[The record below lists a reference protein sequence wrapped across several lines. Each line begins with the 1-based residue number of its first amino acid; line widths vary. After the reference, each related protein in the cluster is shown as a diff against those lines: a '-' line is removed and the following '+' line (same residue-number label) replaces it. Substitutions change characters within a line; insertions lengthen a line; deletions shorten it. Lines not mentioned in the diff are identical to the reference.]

1 MDSSPTVRASPAPRA
16 GIIAY
21 MTITPDTIAPGTIAP
36 RADTPGPV
44 GTLRDPPPASE
55 ADARP
60 DSPADHLFAE
70 GIALL
75 DAGDHLA
82 AAEKVWQ
89 AAVTAMITYSDA
101 RGWQPQD
108 WHLHRKLLD
117 IIDLRTEELGISKL
131 DTPENPNPIADGY
144 SAGNMLE
151 THVHHHGHFLDLE
164 STRREIQDT
173 RPLLDFFRLD

>member
-1 MDSSPTVRASPAPRA
+1 
-16 GIIAY
+16 
-21 MTITPDTIAPGTIAP
+21 MTITPDTIAP
-36 RADTPGPV
+36 RADSPGPV
-44 GTLRDPPPASE
+44 GTHREAS
-55 ADARP
+55 AAP
-60 DSPADHLFAE
+60 DTAPSEADHLFAE

-75 DAGDHLA
+75 DDGDHVG

-89 AAVTAMITYSDA
+89 AAVTAMVTYSDA

-117 IIDLRTEELGISKL
+117 IIKLRSEELGIPYSGTPY
-131 DTPENPNPIADGY
+131 DTNPITDAY

-151 THVHHHGHFLDLE
+151 THVHHDGHFLDLE
-164 STRREIQDT
+164 SVRREVQDT

>member
-1 MDSSPTVRASPAPRA
+1 
-16 GIIAY
+16 
-21 MTITPDTIAPGTIAP
+21 MTITPNTIAPGTIAP

-44 GTLRDPPPASE
+44 GTLREASAASE
-55 ADARP
+55 ADAHP

-75 DAGDHLA
+75 NAGDHVA

-89 AAVTAMITYSDA
+89 AAVTAMVTYSDA

-117 IIDLRTEELGISKL
+117 IIKLRSEELGIPYVDSPYN
-131 DTPENPNPIADGY
+131 TNPITDAY

-151 THVHHHGHFLDLE
+151 THVHHDGHFLDLE
-164 STRREIQDT
+164 SVRQEVQDT
-173 RPLLDFFRLD
+173 RPMLEYFRLD

>member
-1 MDSSPTVRASPAPRA
+1 
-16 GIIAY
+16 

-89 AAVTAMITYSDA
+89 AAVTAMVTYSDA

-108 WHLHRKLLD
+108 WHLHRKLMD
-117 IIDLRTEELGISKL
+117 IVKFRSDELGIPYM
-131 DTPENPNPIADGY
+131 DTPEDPNPITDAY
-144 SAGNMLE
+144 AAGDMLE
-151 THVHHHGHFLDLE
+151 AHVNHQGHFLDLE
-164 STRREIQDT
+164 STRRTIQAT
-173 RPLLDFFRLD
+173 RPIFEYFRLD

>member
-1 MDSSPTVRASPAPRA
+1 
-16 GIIAY
+16 
-21 MTITPDTIAPGTIAP
+21 MTITPNTASAERPAHAAPT
-36 RADTPGPV
+36 TSLPV
-44 GTLRDPPPASE
+44 GTLREAS
-55 ADARP
+55 AAP

-70 GIALL
+70 GIELL
-75 DAGDHLA
+75 DAGNHLA

-89 AAVTAMITYSDA
+89 AAVTAMVTYSDA

-131 DTPENPNPIADGY
+131 DTPENPNPIASAY

-151 THVHHHGHFLDLE
+151 AHVHHYGHFLDLE
-164 STRREIQDT
+164 STRQEIQDT
-173 RPLLDFFRLD
+173 QPLLDFFRLD

>member
-1 MDSSPTVRASPAPRA
+1 MRPTPTPADVSRNAPTNNPRA
-16 GIIAY
+16 RIIEY
-21 MTITPDTIAPGTIAP
+21 MTITPNTIAP
-36 RADTPGPV
+36 RTVTDPPVTPGPV
-44 GTLRDPPPASE
+44 GTLREASAASE
-55 ADARP
+55 
-60 DSPADHLFAE
+60 ADHLFAE

-82 AAEKVWQ
+82 AAEKV
-89 AAVTAMITYSDA
+89 
-101 RGWQPQD
+101 

-164 STRREIQDT
+164 STRQEIQDT